1 LHWWIRRQILS
12 LCVRSMTNDKGVIT
26 SPVTVGGNVQS
37 ELSVIL
43 RKSYYVSSGVIL
55 KGVLWN

>member
-1 LHWWIRRQILS
+1 
-12 LCVRSMTNDKGVIT
+12 MTNDKGVIT